1 MFRRFFAGLAD
12 RKWCKNPAPKNRHPA
27 TRRIA
32 ASNGSIANFRAKQ
45 YSTFARWLNGSLAA
59 NAQISI
65 YCITPSPTP
74 SASNAATVSA
84 TRRWTSAASDGGG
97 PRRDGFRGT
106 FVTGMNRPF
115 DIERADRGARPAGPP
130 LRRQR
135 HRQHRINIVSKRSNF
150 NRNSGRTDFRID

>member
-45 YSTFARWLNGSLAA
+45 YSTVARWLNGSLAA

-115 DIERADRGARPAGPP
+115 DIERADVVPGPP
-130 LRRQR
+130 GLLYGAGGTV
-135 HRQHRINIVSKRSNF
+135 NIVSKRSNF